1 MACVEIMI
9 FTIIYLLFY
18 LFLVDKLSSVETI
31 YFKMVKIMDTCKK
44 FICHRDM
51 NVKIFNIQ
59 GVTCF
64 LIISEITC
72 FE

>member
-1 MACVEIMI
+1 MI
-9 FTIIYLLFY
+9 FRIIYLLFY
-18 LFLVDKLSSVETI
+18 LFLVDKI
-31 YFKMVKIMDTCKK
+31 KIMDTCKK